1 MAQILVEDQVRA
13 LITAAENYRETV
25 VAQKNRMRAAADAC
39 EAAMESDELSKK
51 HVDALNE
58 SLEELDKCINDVD
71 ATIEELKRDLALAIS
86 VQER

>member
-13 LITAAENYRETV
+13 LIAATENYRETV
-25 VAQKNRMRAAADAC
+25 IAQKNRMKSAADAC